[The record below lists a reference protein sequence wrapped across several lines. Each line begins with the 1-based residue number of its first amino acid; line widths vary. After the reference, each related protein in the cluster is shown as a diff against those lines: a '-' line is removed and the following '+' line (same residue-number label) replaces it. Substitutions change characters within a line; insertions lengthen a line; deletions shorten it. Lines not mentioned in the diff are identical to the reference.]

1 MTEDDI
7 KAALERFKPNGATV
21 ILNDDTREKLAVP
34 RGKSYRWPRLAK
46 LIASRPWT
54 EVQLLDVKGNIIEVL
69 TKRDDLAAVDLEP
82 VSNGNSAGLPALAGI
97 ASLISQTVTH
107 AIREV
112 SKSQLEI
119 IRHLKTE
126 ARSEV
131 SDALVAYKDLA
142 REAFTLAFEQQEARR
157 QAEAELLL
165 SQREQVNAS
174 APEAQRE
181 RDIID
186 LLKREL
192 RDDDEKDPTGGMP
205 GGGEG
210 VH

>member
-7 KAALERFKPNGATV
+7 KNALERFKPNGVTL

-34 RGKSYRWPRLAK
+34 RGRSYRWPRLAK

-54 EVQLLDVKGNIIEVL
+54 EAQLLDVKGNIIEVL
-69 TKRDDLAAVDLEP
+69 TKRDDTIALDIEP
-82 VSNGNSAGLPALAGI
+82 VGSGANGAGLPALAGI
-97 ASLISQTVTH
+97 ASLISQAVTH

-112 SKSQLEI
+112 TKSQLDI
-119 IRHLKTE
+119 IKHLKTE

-157 QAEAELLL
+157 QAEAELLT
-165 SQREQVNAS
+165 REVVQACGDCIDALVWQLTHATS
-174 APEAQRE
+174 HAEKRRREAR
-181 RDIID
+181 
-186 LLKREL
+186 L
-192 RDDDEKDPTGGMP
+192 
-205 GGGEG
+205 
-210 VH
+210 